1 MYSNYNLKNN
11 KNQGVT
17 LKDIGKNGKDR
28 NWRGRKIVSLKLA
41 EVFEYLGYR
50 DSLVSRVR
58 TCGDVLRFIQLPDDS
73 LKLYQAYF
81 CKNKLCPMCN
91 WRRSMKYSAQVGQII
106 DVAVS
111 REPKGRFLFL
121 TLTVKNV
128 EGKDL
133 DSTLRAL
140 TQGFNRLFKY
150 QKVKK
155 NMIGA
160 VRSVEVTYNEKEGN
174 YHPHIHVLL
183 FVRPGYFSGRGEN
196 YISQEEWTD
205 FWRRA
210 MKLPYVPVVDVR
222 AVKDTGKGIKGAI
235 LETAKYPM
243 KPMDISLDKAD
254 VVEDVYQGTYKKRQ
268 IGFLGAF
275 KEIRQE
281 LAQDDLE
288 NGDLIKVEQD
298 KVDMTIGQF
307 VVARWSANN
316 ADYIL
321 KVDNR
326 LDE

>member
-1 MYSNYNLKNN
+1 MKRE

-28 NWRGRKIVSLKLA
+28 NWQGRKIVSLKLA
-41 EVFEYLGYR
+41 DVFEQLGYR
-50 DSLVSRVR
+50 DGLFSRVR
-58 TCGDVLRFIQLPDDS
+58 SCGDVLRFIQLPDDS

-91 WRRSMKYSAQVGQII
+91 WRRSLKYFGQVGAIV
-106 DVAVS
+106 DEAVI
-111 REPKGRFLFL
+111 RHPKGRFLFL

-133 DSTLRAL
+133 GETMKAL
-140 TQGFNRLFKY
+140 TEGFNRLFKY
-150 QKVKK
+150 KKVKK
-155 NMIGA
+155 NMLGY
-160 VRSVEVTYNEKEGN
+160 VRSIEVTYNEKEGD
-174 YHPHIHVLL
+174 YHPHIHVML
-183 FVRPGYFSGRGEN
+183 FVKSSYFTGNSEN
-196 YISQEEWTD
+196 YISQSEWTD
-205 FWRRA
+205 FWQRA

-243 KPMDISLDKAD
+243 KPMDISLDKAE
-254 VVEDVYQGTYKKRQ
+254 VVEDLYQGTYKKRQ
-268 IGFLGAF
+268 IGFGGIL

-288 NGDLIKVEQD
+288 NGDLVQVDQD
-298 KVDMTIGQF
+298 KVEMTIGQKM
-307 VVARWSANN
+307 VAYWSARQ

-326 LDE
+326 ADE

>member
-1 MYSNYNLKNN
+1 MKRE

-17 LKDIGKNGKDR
+17 LKDIGKSGKDR

-41 EVFEYLGYR
+41 EVFEHLGYR

-58 TCGDVLRFIQLPDDS
+58 TCGDVLRFIQLPDNS

-91 WRRSMKYSAQVGQII
+91 WRRSLKYCGQVGAIV
-106 DVAVS
+106 DEAVI
-111 REPKGRFLFL
+111 RHPKGRFLFL

-128 EGKDL
+128 EGEDL
-133 DSTLRAL
+133 GETMKAL
-140 TQGFNRLFKY
+140 TEGFKRLFKY
-150 QKVKK
+150 KKVKK
-155 NMIGA
+155 NMLGY
-160 VRSVEVTYNEKEGN
+160 VRSIEVTYNEERDD
-174 YHPHIHVLL
+174 YHPHIHVMF
-183 FVRPGYFSGRGEN
+183 FVKSSYFTGNGEN
-196 YISQEEWTD
+196 YISQAEWTKL
-205 FWRRA
+205 WQKA
-210 MKLPYVPVVDVR
+210 MKLDYVPGVHIKS
-222 AVKDTGKGIKGAI
+222 VKDTGKGIRGAI

-243 KPMDISLDKAD
+243 KPMDISLDKAE
-254 VVEDVYQGTYKKRQ
+254 VVEDLYQGTYKKRQ
-268 IGFLGAF
+268 IGFGGIF

-288 NGDLIKVEQD
+288 NGDLVQVDQD
-298 KVDMTIGQF
+298 KVEMTIGQKM
-307 VVARWSANN
+307 VACWSASQ